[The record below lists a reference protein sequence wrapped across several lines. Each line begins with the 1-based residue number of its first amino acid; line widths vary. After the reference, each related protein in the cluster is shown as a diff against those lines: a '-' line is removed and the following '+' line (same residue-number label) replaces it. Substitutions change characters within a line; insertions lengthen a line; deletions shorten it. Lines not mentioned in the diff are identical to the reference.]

1 MSDTFGLIALAKANA
16 NSAQISQLTD
26 NGNIT
31 GFVVLTQTEYDAL
44 TPDPTTIYVIVEEE
58 KT

>member
-26 NGNIT
+26 NGETAAI
-31 GFVVLTQTEYDAL
+31 VVLTQSEYNAL
-44 TPDPTTIYVIVEEE
+44 TPDANTLYLITEDA
-58 KT
+58 